1 MNRIKD
7 YFLQAIIP
15 TLITLYMLK
24 YVSPN
29 MIPKLILW
37 TGDEQ
42 MGNKLALII
51 PFVSGFV
58 VFILLVIIFQVL
70 YRLEKSSK

>member
-1 MNRIKD
+1 MNRVKD

-29 MIPKLILW
+29 ILPKLILW

-42 MGNKLALII
+42 MGNKLALLI
-51 PFVSGFV
+51 PFVCGFI
-58 VFILLVIIFQVL
+58 VFILLVIIFKIL
-70 YRLEKSSK
+70 YKLENK